1 MARLKALVAG
11 AGPVGLT
18 MAAELVRHGISC
30 RIVDKAPARTELSKA
45 LVVWP
50 RTLELLR
57 IAGCA
62 GDFLAAGRMIVS
74 ARLYAGRRMLANI
87 GFESID
93 TPYPFALFVPQSE
106 TERLLEEYLRKLGV
120 RVERGVELASF
131 TANVHGVN
139 ARLRRADGKNE
150 TVATDYLIGCDG
162 AHSTVRHRLRLPF
175 DGVSEQGIWLLA
187 DVKIRN
193 HPYPGELLLFWH
205 GDGVLAIF
213 PMKEGRYRIIADWGA
228 AEPPPENAA
237 PALTQIQDLIDRRG
251 PRGLEAYDPAWLS
264 FFRINE
270 RKVKDYRKGRVFLA
284 GDAAHI
290 HSPAGG
296 QGMNTGMQDAFNLAW
311 KLALVIQGKAVEELL
326 DTYSSERG
334 AVGKMVLRNATRLT
348 RIATLRMKPGQW
360 VRNIAAWFLM
370 KLPRFRRGFAA
381 AMTELDIAYPK
392 SPLSR
397 KTKTAPEG
405 RLKPGDRVPDADLVL
420 MSGGRAQLYD
430 ALNPDG
436 FTLLSAGA
444 DEKETRA
451 MVARFAPHVTFL
463 PCLPGGDYINGFY
476 VIRPD
481 GYLGLIARTSE
492 RDATEEYLETW
503 LKVKD

>member
-1 MARLKALVAG
+1 
-11 AGPVGLT
+11 
-18 MAAELVRHGISC
+18 
-30 RIVDKAPARTELSKA
+30 
-45 LVVWP
+45 
-50 RTLELLR
+50 
-57 IAGCA
+57 
-62 GDFLAAGRMIVS
+62 
-74 ARLYAGRRMLANI
+74 
-87 GFESID
+87 
-93 TPYPFALFVPQSE
+93 
-106 TERLLEEYLRKLGV
+106 
-120 RVERGVELASF
+120 
-131 TANVHGVN
+131 
-139 ARLRRADGKNE
+139 
-150 TVATDYLIGCDG
+150 
-162 AHSTVRHRLRLPF
+162 
-175 DGVSEQGIWLLA
+175 
-187 DVKIRN
+187 
-193 HPYPGELLLFWH
+193 
-205 GDGVLAIF
+205 
-213 PMKEGRYRIIADWGA
+213 
-228 AEPPPENAA
+228 
-237 PALTQIQDLIDRRG
+237 
-251 PRGLEAYDPAWLS
+251 
-264 FFRINE
+264 
-270 RKVKDYRKGRVFLA
+270 
-284 GDAAHI
+284 
-290 HSPAGG
+290 
-296 QGMNTGMQDAFNLAW
+296 
-311 KLALVIQGKAVEELL
+311 
-326 DTYSSERG
+326 
-334 AVGKMVLRNATRLT
+334 MVLRNATRLT

-463 PCLPGGDYINGFY
+463 PCLPAGDYINGFY